1 MKQAAGDPRWLKYMK
16 NKYFTFLYIPTDA
29 SEPRTLRVRR
39 VIVYALVATVLV
51 AIGGGSWAT
60 LRYSTRI
67 SDAYEMARL
76 ERHNAQLE
84 AQLDDIGTELDAL
97 KRQVAQNFDF
107 QKKARLLANLD
118 DISDDVTEVGV
129 GGPDHAYMKA
139 ISGIAPDARDR
150 VIGARADIEK
160 MLRQARLQ
168 RESYTEILA
177 SLEAT
182 DELLRTTPSL
192 RPVNVGFVTSRFGP
206 RIDPYTGRRTPH
218 RGVDFSARKG
228 SPVFA
233 TADGVVAFSGKWR
246 TYGEA
251 VELSHGHGYITR
263 YAHLEKRLVRKGQKV
278 RRGDVIGRVGSTGRS
293 TFAHLHYEVEKDG
306 HRVNPLRYVVSN

>member
-1 MKQAAGDPRWLKYMK
+1 MK
-16 NKYFTFLYIPTDA
+16 NKYFTFLYIPTDN
-29 SEPRTLRVRR
+29 SEPRTIRIRR
-39 VIVYALVATVLV
+39 AVLLALSAAVVLALGV
-51 AIGGGSWAT
+51 GTWAI
-60 LRYSTRI
+60 LEYSTGL
-67 SDAYEMARL
+67 SDAYRVTVLTRQNEQLQGEL
-76 ERHNAQLE
+76 ESL
-84 AQLDDIGTELDAL
+84 GGELDLL

-118 DISDDVTEVGV
+118 DLSDDVAEVGV
-129 GGPDHAYMKA
+129 GGPDHAYLQSLSRLDQA
-139 ISGIAPDARDR
+139 DRDR
-150 VIGARADIEK
+150 VVSARADIEK

-168 RESYTEILA
+168 RDSYQEILT

-182 DELLRTTPSL
+182 DDRLRSTPSL

-218 RGVDFSARKG
+218 RGLDFSARKG
-228 SPVFA
+228 TPVFA

-251 VELSHGHGYITR
+251 VEVSHGHGYITR
-263 YAHLEKRLVRKGQKV
+263 YAHLEKRLVRKGQRV
-278 RRGDVIGRVGSTGRS
+278 RRGDIIGRVGSTGRS

-306 HRVNPLRYVVSN
+306 HRVNPLRYIVPN